1 MLEPSG
7 DGPLDPATGKP
18 VTRWLMVSGEHEDDV
33 STDQLLAVFKV
44 PPEFLRQAATVVG
57 PGTTLVIAKPAASP
71 AARTTLTSDVVA
83 VAAEE
88 PIRN

>member
-1 MLEPSG
+1 M
-7 DGPLDPATGKP
+7 
-18 VTRWLMVSGEHEDDV
+18 
-33 STDQLLAVFKV
+33 
-44 PPEFLRQAATVVG
+44 VG